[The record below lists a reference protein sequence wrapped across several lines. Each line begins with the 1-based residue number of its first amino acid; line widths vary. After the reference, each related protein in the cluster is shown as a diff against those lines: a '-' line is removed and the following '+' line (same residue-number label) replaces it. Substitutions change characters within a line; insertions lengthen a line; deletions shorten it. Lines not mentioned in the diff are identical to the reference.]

1 MLKIFYKTAIIIFS
15 CFLFFLA
22 FEIGAQNASN
32 LGILDEAQLKIN
44 SVEVNKFFGGSVYVR
59 GESLP
64 NMTVFLSVKDEKDTF
79 TYSIKINSDNQG
91 NWLAKFSQPLKS
103 GKYYIEAIAQDKNS
117 FSSLPVRS
125 ELIDIK
131 GPFALIIGIF
141 SFLVIILL
149 IGFVGGWYGSKLAEI
164 KRYRRIL
171 ISQRDII
178 ASYNILKNDVDK
190 ALKNLSSEKIKEGKI
205 NETKFFLKRI
215 SENLEKMNKYVV
227 KGVNII
233 SKYDIINKINNIL
246 KLKS

>member
-1 MLKIFYKTAIIIFS
+1 MLKNFSKALVIIFL
-15 CFLFFLA
+15 CFLFLGWPLGRFKA
-22 FEIGAQNASN
+22 GAQST
-32 LGILDEAQLKIN
+32 QLKIT
-44 SVEVNKFFGGSVYVR
+44 SVSVNEFFLGNIYVK

-64 NMTVFLSVKDEKDTF
+64 NMTIFLSVKDENDTF
-79 TYSIKINSDNQG
+79 AYLIKTNSDSQG
-91 NWLAKFSQPLKS
+91 NWFAEFNQLLKN
-103 GKYYIEAIAQDKNS
+103 GKYYIEAVAQDRNGLL
-117 FSSLPVRS
+117 SLPVRS

-149 IGFVGGWYGSKLAEI
+149 VGFVAGWYASKLAEI

-178 ASYNILKNDVDK
+178 ASYNILKNDVVW
-190 ALKNLSSEKIKEGKI
+190 ALKNLSDDQIEERKISE
-205 NETKFFLKRI
+205 TRFFLKRI

-233 SKYDIINKINNIL
+233 SKYDIINKIENIL
-246 KLKS
+246 KPK